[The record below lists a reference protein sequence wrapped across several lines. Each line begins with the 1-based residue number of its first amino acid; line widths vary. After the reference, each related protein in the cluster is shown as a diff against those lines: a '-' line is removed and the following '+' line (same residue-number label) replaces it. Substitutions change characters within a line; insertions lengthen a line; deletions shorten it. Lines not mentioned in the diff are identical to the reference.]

1 MAAAAIPYLIM
12 GTTAALGAAS
22 SVAAG
27 NAANNEAQYNAQ
39 VKENQALGL
48 EQNVDQNKFLAAQ
61 EIERMRASFSSFRGQ
76 NVVNFASSN
85 VELGSG
91 SVATIQRK
99 NMEKYLDDEYMFKF
113 NEAKRNT
120 SDINQANNLRT
131 GAIADRIRGK
141 YSKKM
146 GKIKA
151 ATSLLGA
158 ASQMYG
164 MSQMS
169 QINTASTTPGEIS

>member
-1 MAAAAIPYLIM
+1 MAQAIPYVIM

-22 SVAAG
+22 SVSAG
-27 NAANNEAQYNAQ
+27 NAAKNQANFDAAT
-39 VKENQALGL
+39 KENQALGL

-61 EIERMRASFSSFRGQ
+61 EIERMRASFSSMRGQ
-76 NVVNFASSN
+76 NVVNFASSG

-91 SVATIQRK
+91 SVATIQRQ

-141 YSKKM
+141 YAKKM

>member
-1 MAAAAIPYLIM
+1 MSAAAIPYIIM

-27 NAANNEAQYNAQ
+27 NAANNEARYNAQ

-48 EQNVDQNKFLAAQ
+48 EQNVEQNKFLAAQ

-76 NVVNFASSN
+76 NVVNFASSG

-91 SVATIQRK
+91 SVATVQRK

-113 NEAKRNT
+113 N
-120 SDINQANNLRT
+120 Q
-131 GAIADRIRGK
+131 
-141 YSKKM
+141 
-146 GKIKA
+146 A

-164 MSQMS
+164 FSQMS